1 MTEHENRDEV
11 LSLGIS
17 PARRLENI
25 ESALTRIDAKLDMRF
40 DSVEAR
46 LTKVEQAQAGQSTTA
61 EFVAAASKLASEAAA
76 EAKKLSDEKD
86 DKAKGLA
93 DEKTALAAGLATT
106 AADKALVLAD
116 EQRKFDL
123 LLTAL
128 SKRQD
133 TSDRK
138 FWTLAGIGTAAVF
151 VSGVIGYFIH

>member
-1 MTEHENRDEV
+1 MTEHNEDAR
-11 LSLGIS
+11 SLGIS
-17 PARRLENI
+17 PSKRLENI
-25 ESALTRIDAKLDMRF
+25 EHMLTKIDEKMDTRF
-40 DSVEAR
+40 DSVELR

-106 AADKALVLAD
+106 AADKALILAD

-128 SKRQD
+128 VKRQD
-133 TSDRK
+133 EFDRK
-138 FWTLAGIGTAAVF
+138 VARYAGAGAVLIFAAGF
-151 VSGVIGYFIH
+151 IGYFIH